1 MLGHGIA
8 KRLAQAGAS
17 VTIVGRTERGIVD
30 ELNEVSPAG
39 ATATHTFVPVNAY
52 LLSSVN
58 TAVESIFSTHD
69 KIDYLVQSQGPC
81 LDVHSLISN
90 CSPMFRGLR
99 INFCDPSG

>member
-39 ATATHTFVPVNAY
+39 ATHTFVPVNAY

-58 TAVESIFSTHD
+58 TAVEAIVSTHD

-81 LDVHSLISN
+81 LYKRAHQIQNVFSRVSWLAN
-90 CSPMFRGLR
+90 QFV
-99 INFCDPSG
+99 